1 MKFLSWSSWIFRRTV
16 TRRSVPTNSTTGPLP
31 GGVFRSA
38 LPILSLEKSP
48 HIGCFVLSVMTKVR
62 QIYWRQPTGKTD
74 SHTNTHLCI
83 YIYTRFYNE
92 LIKGLS
98 SQPLTISPIAPK
110 ICHRWWPPAG
120 SVAVPNRHRPA
131 MPRASLETPRPWK
144 QVTIGIRY
152 IDVYSVY
159 VHVCYVYLST

>member
-16 TRRSVPTNSTTGPLP
+16 TCRSVPTNSTAGRCFSQRPAKLIAGKIAAHRLLCAFCYDESTKN
-31 GGVFRSA
+31 
-38 LPILSLEKSP
+38 ILQTADRQNRFSHK
-48 HIGCFVLSVMTKVR
+48 HTSV
-62 QIYWRQPTGKTD
+62 Y
-74 SHTNTHLCI
+74 NI

-131 MPRASLETPRPWK
+131 MPRASLETPRPLK
-144 QVTIGIRY
+144 ASHDRHQVYRCI
-152 IDVYSVY
+152 
-159 VHVCYVYLST
+159 